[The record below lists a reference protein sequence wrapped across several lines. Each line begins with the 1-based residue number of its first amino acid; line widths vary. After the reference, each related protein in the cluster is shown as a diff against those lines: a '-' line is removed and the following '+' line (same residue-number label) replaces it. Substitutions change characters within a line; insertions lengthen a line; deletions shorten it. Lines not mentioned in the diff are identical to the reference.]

1 MVRKSLVY
9 RLLMITLMCLV
20 GICVCGS
27 SDVRADET
35 NWEVGLQSGWSYSD
49 EDESFNQTAI
59 IVAHRLPLKWRRW
72 DTLDVG
78 TRLTAMASVLEG
90 GGDTGLLGTLGL
102 ELVIGLGD
110 SPFEVRAGGGATLMS
125 RYKYGDEDLGGA
137 FQFTSYVGLEY
148 RFLESFSG
156 YARAQHMSNAGIYSE
171 NPAVNMIMMGLRYR
185 F

>member
-1 MVRKSLVY
+1 MKNVRVHQL
-9 RLLMITLMCLV
+9 RLLWVIFFV
-20 GICVCGS
+20 GSFFYGLNN
-27 SDVRADET
+27 VRADET

-72 DTLDVG
+72 DTLDVS
-78 TRLTAMASVLEG
+78 TRLTAMAGVLDG
-90 GGDTGLLGTLGL
+90 GGDTGFLGTLGL

-125 RYKYGDEDLGGA
+125 RYKYGDEDLGGP
-137 FQFTSYVGLEY
+137 FQLTSYVGLEY
-148 RFLESFSG
+148 RFLETWSG
-156 YARAQHMSNAGIYSE
+156 YARTQHMSNAGIYSE